1 MRPAPASLVG
11 RIRPWLALLALVALG
26 CQEPTGGGRVRR
38 VEVSAPDTALRPG
51 SAMQVTAV
59 AYDAAGVALEGVA
72 VRWRT
77 LTPALLAVDD
87 SGVVRALA
95 PGMGRAQATIEGVSG
110 TLDLALVNPP
120 VATLALEADTLVL
133 TVPDGQRALAVTAL
147 DAAGVPVVRPALAW
161 RSSAPRIASVTPTGQ
176 LFAEA
181 VGATRVSVRA
191 DGLEASM
198 LVQVRAAPSATAPVI
213 ASVSAATLA
222 PGLAFTV
229 QGSAFGATPATN
241 TVKVDGVP
249 VTVTAATT
257 TQLTLAMPAAA
268 QLPCE
273 PTRTVTLQVATAGG
287 IGTAPVVLQAAPV
300 RALAPGQ
307 SAVFASAAEAR
318 CVELAGAPARYLI
331 TLPNAARTLGSSD
344 IAVTLVGEAGEGSGA
359 LLQAAPVR
367 EAAALPAA
375 AMRTA
380 PAWPLTRARPAG
392 AARAATHLAQ
402 LEQNVAAATTLARAT
417 LSEARAATPEA
428 AAQAPSAG
436 AIVPMRLPHLGAV
449 DVCTNYT
456 AFGARAVYVGA
467 NVVLLED
474 TLTLLDAAPT
484 LAGRMDDAIVALGA
498 ELDARGWAIARQFGD
513 PLAMDG
519 SLDDDRRVLVLLSPR
534 VNRLAGG
541 SVLAGSATCDFFS
554 RAAAPSSNV
563 GEVIYARVPTSL
575 EPFHAPGTVSQWRYE
590 MRGTLVHE
598 LKHVASYAERIARG
612 WPLEQPCLDEALAR
626 HAEELFARDVYGVA
640 RTADAG
646 FAATLAC
653 ETAPG
658 GAGCVDAP
666 RAMLPHLEGLWDF
679 LADPTGRGVLG
690 PAQAGDFSFYGSAWA
705 LTRWLLDDLGSAEA
719 ATYGALTASAQTG
732 VANLEARTG
741 RSWDEL
747 LAAWTLAMATDG
759 RTGFTPA
766 TPALRFR
773 AWDLT
778 SLFSG
783 LCEAAGSC
791 AGATESAVRFTRPHP
806 LQPVPVQY
814 GRFAVDVP
822 RIVPGGFAAVELVVP
837 SGATGQAL
845 ELRGIAG
852 APLPATARL
861 AIVRVQ

>member
-1 MRPAPASLVG
+1 MRPAPASPVG
-11 RIRPWLALLALVALG
+11 RIRPWLALLLAAAALG
-26 CQEPTGGGRVRR
+26 CQEPTGAGRVRR
-38 VEVSAPDTALRPG
+38 VEINAPDTALRPG

-59 AYDAAGVALEGVA
+59 AYDAAGTALEGVT

-95 PGMGRAQATIEGVSG
+95 PGTGRAQATVEGVSA

-120 VATLALEADTLVL
+120 VTTLALEADTLVL
-133 TVPDGQRALAVTAL
+133 GVPDGQRALAVTAL
-147 DAAGVPVVRPALAW
+147 DAAGVPVVRPTLEW
-161 RSSAPRIASVTPTGQ
+161 RSSAPRIASVTSTGQ

-181 VGATRVSVRA
+181 VGSTRVSVRA

-198 LVQVRAAPSATAPVI
+198 LVQVRATPSPTAPVI

-229 QGSAFGATPATN
+229 QGSGFAATPAGN
-241 TVKVDGVP
+241 AVKVDGVP
-249 VTVTAATT
+249 VAVTAATA
-257 TQLTLAMPAAA
+257 TQLSLTMPAAA

-273 PTRTVTLQVATAGG
+273 PTRAVTLQVGTGGG

-307 SAVFASAAEAR
+307 SVVLASAAEAR
-318 CVELAGAPARYLI
+318 CTELVGAPARYLI
-331 TLPNAARTLGSSD
+331 TVPNAARTLGSSD
-344 IAVTLVGEAGEGSGA
+344 IGVTLLGEAGEGSGA
-359 LLQAAPVR
+359 LLQGAIVAASAASAGWPPVR
-367 EAAALPAA
+367 G
-375 AMRTA
+375 
-380 PAWPLTRARPAG
+380 RPAG
-392 AARAATHLAQ
+392 AARAAAHLAQ
-402 LEQNVAAATTLARAT
+402 LEANVAAAGA
-417 LSEARAATPEA
+417 LSRGAMAEARTASRTAAV
-428 AAQAPSAG
+428 QAPAPG
-436 AIVPMRLPHLGAV
+436 AIVPMRLPNLGAP
-449 DVCTNYT
+449 DVCTAFT
-456 AFGARAVYVGA
+456 AFGARAVYTGTH
-467 NVVLLED
+467 VVLLED
-474 TLTLLDAAPT
+474 TLTLMDGAST
-484 LAGRMDDAIVALGA
+484 LAGRMDDAIAALGA

-519 SLDDDRRVLVLLSPR
+519 SLDDNQRVLVLLSPR

-575 EPFHAPGTVSQWRYE
+575 EPFHAPGTVTQWRHE

-612 WPLEQPCLDEALAR
+612 WLLEQPWLDEALAR

-646 FAATLAC
+646 FNATLAC

-658 GAGCVDAP
+658 SAGCTDAP

-679 LADPTGRGVLG
+679 LADPAARSPLG
-690 PAQAGDFSFYGSAWA
+690 GTVTGDFSYYGSAWA
-705 LTRWLLDDLGSAEA
+705 LSRWVLDDLGAAEPA
-719 ATYGALTASAQTG
+719 FYAGLTVSQQTG

-747 LAAWTLAMATDG
+747 LPAWSLAVATDG
-759 RTGFTPA
+759 RAGFAPT

-773 AWDLT
+773 AWDLA
-778 SLFSG
+778 SLFGG
-783 LCEAAGSC
+783 LCDAVGTC
-791 AGATESAVRFTRPHP
+791 AGANESAVRFTRAHP
-806 LQPVPVQY
+806 LQPVAVAY
-814 GRFAVDVP
+814 GRFAVPVA
-822 RIVPGGFAAVELVVP
+822 RIVPGGFAAVELAVP
-837 SGATGQAL
+837 TGATGQAI
-845 ELRGIAG
+845 ELRGLAG
-852 APLPATARL
+852 APLPPTARL